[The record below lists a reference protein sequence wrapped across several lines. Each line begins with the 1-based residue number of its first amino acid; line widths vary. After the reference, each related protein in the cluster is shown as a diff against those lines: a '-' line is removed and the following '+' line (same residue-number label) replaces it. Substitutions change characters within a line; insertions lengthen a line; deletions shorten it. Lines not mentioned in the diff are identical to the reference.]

1 MRCPSLAMAS
11 SDTLNEKTT
20 PEQTSVGT
28 EIPAPNP
35 VEAPEDDQLA
45 ETRSTSSKTVNAEKN
60 DRLEEG
66 GSEKANPPADDAQDE
81 NVIVVGWDSPDDP
94 ENPRK

>member
-1 MRCPSLAMAS
+1 MAS

-20 PEQTSVGT
+20 PEQAS

-35 VEAPEDDQLA
+35 VEAPEGDQLA
-45 ETRSTSSKTVNAEKN
+45 ETRSNSSKTVNAEKN